1 MLISYYK
8 RKKLLR
14 RVRVRRYLYLPFF
27 LSLYLILLVLV
38 ICNFF
43 RMISL
48 LNAIH
53 NAIGYI
59 LEDFKMHHHSFAL
72 FLQTVNAIEKLFAGF
87 NMQPRVGM
95 NQSLI

>member
-1 MLISYYK
+1 
-8 RKKLLR
+8 
-14 RVRVRRYLYLPFF
+14 
-27 LSLYLILLVLV
+27 
-38 ICNFF
+38 
-43 RMISL
+43 MISL

-95 NQSLI
+95 NQSLIWLHYNATLLMTSHVYIQYPAPFCTVS